1 MPALS
6 HGSPSVA
13 IPKARHVS
21 KNDVPERACPMAA
34 AHRPLLALL
43 RHPHPL
49 VTPRPVPAASTTNI
63 NRRHHGT

>member
-21 KNDVPERACPMAA
+21 RNDAPERARRMAA
-34 AHRPLLALL
+34 AHCPRLALL
-43 RHPHPL
+43 RDPHPL
-49 VTPRPVPAASTTNI
+49 VTPRPVPAASTKNI
-63 NRRHHGT
+63 NRSHHGT

>member
-13 IPKARHVS
+13 IPKAPHVS
-21 KNDVPERACPMAA
+21 KNDAPERARPMAA
-34 AHRPLLALL
+34 AHCRRLALL

-49 VTPRPVPAASTTNI
+49 VTPRPVPVASTKNI
-63 NRRHHGT
+63 NRSHHGT